1 MFALTWTVFI
11 IPLISCEAPYMHQF
25 YIKENTPA
33 GTLIG
38 QLIVQHQKMF
48 TSLAGQPLSE
58 YILIHPTNGSM
69 LAIQTIDREAICQND
84 KTTNSSLAL
93 HQFES
98 PSCEVAFL
106 VHITTNEESLLET
119 VQLTI
124 IDMNDNSPIFE
135 PSSVTISVPES
146 SPIGGL
152 FYLPPAK
159 DADLGK
165 NGISSYHLSR
175 IHSDSGPQ
183 ACPSYTANDDGYFTL
198 SMTDENTPQL
208 RQISGLDYEKFQN
221 LFYCLHAYDGGGL
234 TSALLVAVEIQDVND
249 NSPQWVGLPY
259 HVRLR
264 ECAQQPQQSLWK
276 TSAELRSFLRLS
288 GFAYDTP
295 FRFLIQLAA
304 IDADS
309 KENGLIKF
317 KVVQR
322 KADIQ
327 ASYKVVVHG
336 DKVYIIGQLDYE
348 TTPKFSIA
356 VEAKDGGGLTNVTN
370 IDVTLEDCNDNTPKI
385 TVTSL
390 SPLPRENLSD
400 WSYYKLTDIWIS
412 EEDRREIKLA
422 TITVSD
428 ADTGENAAVSCDIEW
443 NNLVCTNPF
452 SLVPLKTPAA
462 AIKVPTVFMLLKR
475 DGIKFDREVTSRVQV
490 TIVCADR
497 GHPQANIAR
506 QMVDIGVWDIN
517 DNAPKFKHRG
527 DIGVQENE
535 PDGTVAGYVHA
546 SDIDFGRN
554 AALKYSI
561 KNCKHNVSTLSFT
574 IDERTGKISTLRSLD
589 RENKAVYC
597 VTVEA
602 VDEGDPQL
610 GSSVDV
616 NITVLDVNDSPPVF
630 QGNKNE
636 SGRIVFEI
644 PESFDQE
651 RLMERFIGQVNATD
665 ADSGANGTLEFSI
678 KQTPGLFWHGNP
690 PAYFRITRKGQLYVD
705 GVLDREKQQEH
716 EFTVVVSDTG
726 AFHQRLTS
734 EIGVTIR
741 LQDQNDN
748 SPVFTEP
755 DALSKGPHAGPAT
768 LNTTHD
774 VTVNS
779 SILRICAKDNDLEE
793 NGKLNFTLR
802 CAKYLRPYFG
812 IGSVEEVEDN
822 EKCTNLIVKK
832 PLTEMFLGNDF
843 KHARTQTEHQIYVTV
858 MDLGYHPFSKTA
870 RIRIFIHYDPPLNV
884 STLFGRNLNQSND
897 SGIVAKNAWTHR
909 TEDVKR
915 SQLTME
921 QVFSLNKTVHSKLA
935 FDSTS
940 SLGHAKAKYLF
951 IVAVVIFAMFVVV
964 LGLLAFLFIRDFP
977 FKRQAVRH
985 TSTEEREINSH
996 PYSTCQAVP
1005 IVYAADYPQGNVS
1018 LSKFQLSV
1026 KRGATASEGDSSP
1039 PQSMLQ
1045 LTSSDTSRIINGS
1058 QQDLQFRE
1066 FKPSESG
1073 LNFSETE
1080 EGSIP
1085 TTENTGSNGQAMPN
1099 HITQNH
1105 MSQSPLCER
1114 SNALIVKYAAPP
1126 IYAPL
1131 HPRKAILLGNISPCQ
1146 ERRVMTTQSADNH
1159 NYGLL
1164 PTTLVLSEINETY
1177 TALNNPTQRK
1187 QAINQ
1192 AVEFNGV

>member
-1 MFALTWTVFI
+1 MFALTWTVFV

-38 QLIVQHQKMF
+38 QLIVQHQKTF

-84 KTTNSSLAL
+84 ESTNSSLVL
-93 HQFES
+93 HRFES

-234 TSALLVAVEIQDVND
+234 TSALLIAVEIQDVND

-259 HVRLR
+259 HVHLR
-264 ECAQQPQQSLWK
+264 ECAQQSQQSLWK

-322 KADIQ
+322 KSDIQ

-412 EEDRREIKLA
+412 EEDGREIKLA

-462 AIKVPTVFMLLKR
+462 AIRVPTVFMLLKR
-475 DGIKFDREVTSRVQV
+475 DGIKFDREATSRVQV

-497 GHPQANIAR
+497 GRPQANIAR

-610 GSSVDV
+610 SSSVDV

-678 KQTPGLFWHGNP
+678 KQTPGPFWHSNP

-716 EFTVVVSDTG
+716 EVTVVVSDTG

-755 DALSKGPHAGPAT
+755 GALSKGPHAGPAT

-779 SILRICAKDNDLEE
+779 SILRICAKDNDLQE

-822 EKCTNLIVKK
+822 EK
-832 PLTEMFLGNDF
+832 
-843 KHARTQTEHQIYVTV
+843 
-858 MDLGYHPFSKTA
+858 S
-870 RIRIFIHYDPPLNV
+870 
-884 STLFGRNLNQSND
+884 
-897 SGIVAKNAWTHR
+897 
-909 TEDVKR
+909 
-915 SQLTME
+915 
-921 QVFSLNKTVHSKLA
+921 
-935 FDSTS
+935 
-940 SLGHAKAKYLF
+940 
-951 IVAVVIFAMFVVV
+951 VVIFAMFIVV

-977 FKRQAVRH
+977 FKQQAVRH

-1026 KRGATASEGDSSP
+1026 KCDATASEGDSPP
-1039 PQSMLQ
+1039 PQSTLQ
-1045 LTSSDTSRIINGS
+1045 LTSSNTSRIINGS

-1066 FKPSESG
+1066 FKPPESG

-1099 HITQNH
+1099 HITRNH
-1105 MSQSPLCER
+1105 MFQSPLCER

-1146 ERRVMTTQSADNH
+1146 ERRVMTTESADNH

-1187 QAINQ
+1187 QAISQ
-1192 AVEFNGV
+1192 AVGFNGV